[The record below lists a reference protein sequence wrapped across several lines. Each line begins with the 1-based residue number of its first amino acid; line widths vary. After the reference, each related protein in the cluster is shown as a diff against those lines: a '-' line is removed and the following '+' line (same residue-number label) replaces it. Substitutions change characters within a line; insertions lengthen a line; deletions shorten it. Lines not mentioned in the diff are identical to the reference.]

1 MSTNGVG
8 CNLHEEVE
16 KEQKGTRANAQ
27 QTNTGHT
34 CVHWPTSG
42 VPDAPSQ
49 LTDGQQ
55 GT

>member
-1 MSTNGVG
+1 M
-8 CNLHEEVE
+8 HEEVE
-16 KEQKGTRANAQ
+16 KEQKGTRCQCA
-27 QTNTGHT
+27 TNNYRAYM
-34 CVHWPTSG
+34 VHRPTSG